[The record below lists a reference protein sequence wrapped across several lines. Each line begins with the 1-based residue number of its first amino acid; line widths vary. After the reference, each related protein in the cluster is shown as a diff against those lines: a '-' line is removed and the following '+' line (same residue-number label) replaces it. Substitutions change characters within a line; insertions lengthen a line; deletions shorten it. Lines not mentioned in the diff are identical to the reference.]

1 VTTFVDTSAFLAMA
15 NRLDHHYAAARDAW
29 ARLVSSDTPLCTTN
43 YVVVE
48 TISLLQKRLGIGAV
62 RQFQQ
67 DLVPLLTV
75 HWVDERTH
83 AIAVNALMV
92 GGRNGPSLVDCVSF
106 AVIGSLRVPSVLAF
120 DAHFSDRG
128 FVLRTGN

>member
-15 NRLDHHYAAARDAW
+15 NRLDHHHAAARDAW

-43 YVVVE
+43 YVIVE
-48 TISLLQKRLGIGAV
+48 TISLLQKRLGMGAV

-67 DLVPLLTV
+67 DLAPLLTV

-83 AIAVNALMV
+83 ATAVTGLIA
-92 GGRNGPSLVDCVSF
+92 GGRSGPSLVDCVSF
-106 AVIGSLRVPSVLAF
+106 AVIHSLRVQSVLAF
-120 DAHFSDRG
+120 DAHFSERG
-128 FVLRTGN
+128 FVLRAGN